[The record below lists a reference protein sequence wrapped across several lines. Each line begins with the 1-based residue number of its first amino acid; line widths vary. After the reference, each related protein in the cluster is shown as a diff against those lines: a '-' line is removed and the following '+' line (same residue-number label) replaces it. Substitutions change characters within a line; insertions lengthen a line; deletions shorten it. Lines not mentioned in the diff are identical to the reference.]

1 MMINEKQIQEMQQ
14 MIDDLSVIID
24 NNMGNKSIQE
34 DAQRLLRNMEGI
46 LNG

>member
-1 MMINEKQIQEMQQ
+1 MINEKQIQEMQQ